1 MACKDQH
8 HSLLMQRHHSIK
20 KHYEAILCYYI
31 QYQYVHFHAEATMS
45 TPHADNSRTQTQRFI
60 NNLKETI
67 RDELESDKCVRNY
80 WNPEKTDKADKAD
93 NPDTGLDFQLNLEMK
108 TRNPARAKILGSA
121 ARLVKE
127 LQAIPLDLDDA
138 EYKKKAIACVKPYQP
153 QFVKEPAFTSI
164 IYHFLANLRLSYSLH
179 TKENM
184 PHHSKGPSLTWKEKF
199 STFKKKVKDAYKT
212 AKKHATDDSNKE
224 TETFKKVFDTSELTK
239 NRPR

>member
-45 TPHADNSRTQTQRFI
+45 ASHADNSKTQTQTFI

-67 RDELESDKCVRNY
+67 RDELESDECVRNY
-80 WNPEKTDKADKAD
+80 WSPDKTDKADEDD
-93 NPDTGLDFQLNLEMK
+93 NWLDFRLNLEMK
-108 TRNPARAKILGSA
+108 TRDPARAKILGSA

-127 LQAIPLDLDDA
+127 LQDIPPNLDDA
-138 EYKKKAIACVKPYQP
+138 EYKKKAVACVKSYQP

-164 IYHFLANLRLSYSLH
+164 IYHFLVNLHPSYIINKNKN
-179 TKENM
+179 TPKQ
-184 PHHSKGPSLTWKEKF
+184 HSKDPSVTWKEKF
-199 STFKKKVKDAYKT
+199 STFKNTVKLAYNM
-212 AKKHATDDSNKE
+212 AKDKATDDSNKE
-224 TETFKKVFDTSELTK
+224 TKTFKEVFDTSELTK
-239 NRPR
+239 NRPQ

>member
-1 MACKDQH
+1 
-8 HSLLMQRHHSIK
+8 
-20 KHYEAILCYYI
+20 
-31 QYQYVHFHAEATMS
+31 MS
-45 TPHADNSRTQTQRFI
+45 ASHADNSRTQTQRFI

-67 RDELESDKCVRNY
+67 RDELESDECVRNY

-108 TRNPARAKILGSA
+108 TRDPARAKILGSA

-164 IYHFLANLRLSYSLH
+164 IYHFLANLRLSYIINKNKN
-179 TKENM
+179 TPNQ
-184 PHHSKGPSLTWKEKF
+184 HSKDPSVTWKEKF
-199 STFKKKVKDAYKT
+199 STFKNTVKLAYNE
-212 AKKHATDDSNKE
+212 AKEKATDDSNKE
-224 TETFKKVFDTSELTK
+224 TETFKKVFDESELTK
-239 NRPR
+239 NRPQ

>member
-1 MACKDQH
+1 
-8 HSLLMQRHHSIK
+8 
-20 KHYEAILCYYI
+20 
-31 QYQYVHFHAEATMS
+31 MS
-45 TPHADNSRTQTQRFI
+45 ASHADNSRTQTQRFI

-67 RDELESDKCVRNY
+67 RDELESDECVRNY

-108 TRNPARAKILGSA
+108 TRDPARAKILGSA

-164 IYHFLANLRLSYSLH
+164 IYHFLVNLHPSYIINKNKN
-179 TKENM
+179 TPNQ
-184 PHHSKGPSLTWKEKF
+184 HSKDPSVTWKEKF
-199 STFKKKVKDAYKT
+199 STFKNTVKLAYNI
-212 AKKHATDDSNKE
+212 AKEKATDDSNKE
-224 TETFKKVFDTSELTK
+224 TETFKKVFNESELTK
-239 NRPR
+239 NRPQ